1 MPISHS
7 NASIDLPLDLLPS
20 HTVTTSGRDAFRAV
34 LNNWVN
40 RNRLILSSFTC
51 DSVFNAI
58 NLEANYSVSLID
70 ISSTLYPDLEELDS
84 LTAELLSV
92 SILIV
97 GNLFGIPY
105 PDKFKSAIVDL
116 RGRGLIVIE
125 DRTHNL
131 FSPKLWLNADGW
143 FASGRKWIPSA
154 GLGIYSPRPHRK
166 TNVVSYVLAGSLIV
180 YRNFLM
186 RVLHHSIDIDR
197 FRNQVVRELRR
208 TDKFLGLRKKII
220 FSLGTKRLMRL
231 GQVGQKN
238 GQRRCEKTKAV
249 ENKLSN
255 IDGIYVL
262 NNFLDPGSTPFN
274 VTIKM
279 GENRDE
285 LRAYLALRRIF
296 LPILWTMP
304 ESFRE
309 EYPNSWKLSRGV
321 LSIPVDHRY
330 GLDHLED
337 VCNEI
342 SIFQSRK

>member
-7 NASIDLPLDLLPS
+7 NDSLDLPLDLLPS
-20 HTVTTSGRDAFRAV
+20 HVTTTSGRDACRAV

-40 RNRLILSSFTC
+40 RKRLILSAFTC
-51 DSVFNAI
+51 DSVFNAV
-58 NLEANYSVSLID
+58 NLGENFSVSLID

-84 LTAELLSV
+84 LTAEHLSD

-105 PDKFKSAIVDL
+105 SDKFKSAIVEL

-131 FSPKLWLNADGW
+131 FSPKLWLNVDGW

-154 GLGIYSPRPHRK
+154 GLGIYSPRPYRK
-166 TNVVSYVLAGSLIV
+166 TNVITFALASSLIV

-186 RVLHHSIDIDR
+186 KVLHHSINIDR
-197 FRNQVVRELRR
+197 FRNLVVKELRR
-208 TDKFLGLRKKII
+208 TDKFLGLKKRII
-220 FSLGTKRLMRL
+220 FSLGAKRLTRL
-231 GQVGQKN
+231 GQVGQSID
-238 GQRRCEKTKAV
+238 QRRWEKAKAV
-249 ENKLSN
+249 VNNLDN
-255 IDGIYVL
+255 IDGIDVL

-274 VTIKM
+274 VTMKVA
-279 GENRDE
+279 ENRDE
-285 LRAYLALRRIF
+285 LRTYLALRKIF
-296 LPILWTMP
+296 LPVLWTMP

-330 GLDHLED
+330 GLDHLEN